1 MMNEELFYSNLLKR
15 EIQPLL
21 KVYADRRELSIIA
34 KKLGIKHR
42 SRLTELKNG
51 DRKLTFFWLNI
62 FVSGGIMSVNS
73 ITKGRKLNELSEVE
87 RNIVLRLDPEI
98 EELTLLFKAKRMN
111 IDVKSLLKAAGVK
124 LED

>member
-1 MMNEELFYSNLLKR
+1 
-15 EIQPLL
+15 
-21 KVYADRRELSIIA
+21 
-34 KKLGIKHR
+34 
-42 SRLTELKNG
+42 
-51 DRKLTFFWLNI
+51 
-62 FVSGGIMSVNS
+62 MSVNS